1 MLFITLCLMS
11 NTGLFY
17 EDSWWSWL
25 FFVSQECFNNNHMIL
40 VLTPSTSSYYSTAA
54 ITIITYHISDIAMCI
69 TY

>member
-25 FFVSQECFNNNHMIL
+25 FCFVSQECFNNHIL
-40 VLTPSTSSYYSTAA
+40 VLTSTSSYYSTAA